1 MQMNRMAV
9 IHYPSLK
16 TVLMV
21 EEALKKANKLLTREQ
36 LKAKLPRKVMHQTLN
51 IVLKYL
57 EDSGKI
63 LDGRKGI
70 LWIYN
75 PSPKLQKAIA
85 KGIEV

>member
-1 MQMNRMAV
+1 MQKLAI
-9 IHYPSLK
+9 IHYPNLK

-21 EEALKKANKLLTREQ
+21 ESILKKSNTLLTREQ
-36 LKAKLPRKVMHQTLN
+36 LKEKLPTKIMHQTLN
-51 IVLKYL
+51 VILSYL

-75 PSPKLQKAIA
+75 PSSKLDKIIQE
-85 KGIEV
+85 GTSL